1 MLSREPLRTI
11 YIDNLY
17 KSKNLEGLKKEL
29 ESVERVIKSYETDL
43 ILALSD
49 LHKEEMKKALKHE
62 KKVKEKIQQYI
73 IELENEL
80 SENSKIIW

>member
-1 MLSREPLRTI
+1 MPSREPLRTI

-29 ESVERVIKSYETDL
+29 ASVERVIRSYETDL
-43 ILALSD
+43 LLTLPD
-49 LHKEEMKKALKHE
+49 FHKKEKEEALEHE
-62 KKVKEKIQQYI
+62 KQVKEKIQQYI

-80 SENSKIIW
+80 SENSKII